1 MDSAESA
8 LGFQE
13 FIFVGLKALF
23 FKGFFFCDF

>member
-13 FIFVGLKALF
+13 FIFVGFKALF
-23 FKGFFFCDF
+23 FKGKQFL